1 MIYLT
6 PQTSRQVPRHYGQ
19 ILTPAGGTIT
29 PTARVFAVDNG
40 VYTGR
45 FDPDRFTRYLAA
57 LKPHQDRCLFV
68 AAPDVVADYPATLE
82 QYNEWYPRLHV
93 EGWPVAYVAQDGC
106 EVVELPECQA
116 VFIGG
121 STEWK
126 LSADALSV
134 ICRAKAR
141 GLWVH
146 VGRVNSQ
153 KRIRHFQLAGVDSV
167 DGTSIVFSPDKTMRV
182 LDAQLHQ
189 LPLWRNLWF
198 TS

>member
-45 FDPDRFTRYLAA
+45 FDPDRFTRYLDA
-57 LKPHQDRCLFV
+57 LKPYLPRCLFV
-68 AAPDVVADYPATLE
+68 AAPDVVADYRATLA
-82 QYNEWYPRLHV
+82 QYGEWYPILRGA
-93 EGWPVAYVAQDGC
+93 GWPVAYVAQDGS
-106 EVVELPECQA
+106 EASELPECQA

-126 LSADALSV
+126 MSNAALSV
-134 ICRAKAR
+134 IRQAKRR

-153 KRIRHFQLAGVDSV
+153 KRIRHFQLAGVDSA
-167 DGTSIVFSPDKTMRV
+167 DGTTIAFSPDKSMAV
-182 LDAQLHQ
+182 LDAQLFQ
-189 LPLWRNLWF
+189 PPLWRDL
-198 TS
+198 S